1 MKIKK
6 EVLVVVLGM
15 MSSINA
21 ISQSIEVKEGP
32 IPISSNITPFS
43 IGKQVI
49 DNNYLNSVYEG
60 WYLRKGPGFK
70 DVWVSDKK
78 VKAGFK
84 TFTYCGYWSK
94 KSKSPNGSGTIWYR
108 GDFVYQGDFVN
119 GNRTGKGKYT
129 WGDGSSYEGDVYEG
143 DFVNGIQ
150 TGKGKYTW
158 ADGEVYEG
166 DWVNG
171 NQTGKGKKTWANGDV
186 YEGDWVDDNQTG
198 KGKYTWADGEV
209 YEGDWVNGNRTGK
222 GKKTWASGAV
232 YEGDFVDG
240 NRTGKGKY
248 TWASGNVY
256 EGDFVDD
263 IRTGK
268 GKYTW
273 ASGAVYEG
281 DFVDGKRTGKGK
293 YTWASGAVYEGD
305 FVDGKRTG
313 KGKKTWAN
321 GDVYEEDL
329 VDGGFEGIVSS
340 QTVTIG
346 TQVWMTKNLDVATFR
361 NGDPIPQAKT
371 DEEWEKSGENQQPAW
386 CYIDSDPANGAKY
399 GKLYNWYAVNDS
411 RGLAPEGYHI
421 PSDTEWTQLDDFLA
435 SEAGKKMKSTSGWES
450 YTTFEYI
457 FCSNCRSWN
466 DEYRSKVPCHT
477 CQDRRILD
485 TPEVTKSGNGTNT
498 SGFSGLPCGNRKING
513 TFVNFGYYGV
523 WWSST
528 KFNSNDALTRFL
540 LYKEGNVYRS
550 DFNKRFGFS
559 VRCLRD

>member
-171 NQTGKGKKTWANGDV
+171 NQ
-186 YEGDWVDDNQTG
+186 
-198 KGKYTWADGEV
+198 
-209 YEGDWVNGNRTGK
+209 
-222 GKKTWASGAV
+222 
-232 YEGDFVDG
+232 
-240 NRTGKGKY
+240 
-248 TWASGNVY
+248 
-256 EGDFVDD
+256 
-263 IRTGK
+263 
-268 GKYTW
+268 
-273 ASGAVYEG
+273 
-281 DFVDGKRTGKGK
+281 
-293 YTWASGAVYEGD
+293 
-305 FVDGKRTG
+305 TG